1 MTSHG
6 IPSLCHQPLISLQK
20 VGQYSPH
27 ISLHHLPITAPIPGT
42 LPAISSR
49 PTSTLH
55 IRPLSPFLPATA
67 SPPLAGS
74 SSSTAN
80 RWSQRCVQRI
90 EPRITHLWSS
100 GITHDLHLTNRSHS
114 PLAIPRPHTRPPWPP
129 ITTPPLALVCCFRR
143 EVRVTYL

>member
-1 MTSHG
+1 MVSRRYA
-6 IPSLCHQPLISLQK
+6 ISPLISLQK

-80 RWSQRCVQRI
+80 PGVSVASSALSQA
-90 EPRITHLWSS
+90 PRIFRAGDNS
-100 GITHDLHLTNRSHS
+100 GLTSDQPLPLPPREPPS
-114 PLAIPRPHTRPPWPP
+114 PYTSALAADHHPPAGAR
-129 ITTPPLALVCCFRR
+129 LL
-143 EVRVTYL
+143 L